1 MQTQA
6 EANRRAQWWERAE
19 WALDASMSSSM
30 DRRVIGLGVLTL
42 LAESSLAGEEEV
54 RILQVASNDS
64 LAQKVTAL
72 EDEAKQP
79 SARASGI
86 LEAERVMAEAARLR
100 VVTDRKIG
108 QPTPQWILDLTRTPD

>member
-1 MQTQA
+1 MLA
-6 EANRRAQWWERAE
+6 
-19 WALDASMSSSM
+19 
-30 DRRVIGLGVLTL
+30 L

-72 EDEAKQP
+72 EDVGARQP
-79 SARASGI
+79 STRVSGI
-86 LEAERVMAEAARLR
+86 PEAERVMVEAARLR

-108 QPTPQWILDLTRTPD
+108 QQTPQWIVDLARTPD